1 MSGHS
6 SGRWTDVAYWALW
19 GVAVALY
26 VAWPLTHL
34 EAYAWS
40 NDEGLYV
47 QRAALA
53 NAGYPLY
60 TETFLNKPP
69 LLIWILQLAFQMAG
83 QTIVVARL
91 TSLCLALLCF
101 VALGSLVSQL
111 WGRWAGLA
119 SVLVLLGLP
128 EVPVRAHAV
137 MSDLPAMAFALLAL
151 GAALSFRRNGR
162 RLWMALSGAAY
173 AGALLIHP
181 LLIYTALPL
190 AVILFSPGLGSPLD
204 TLGQKPHLPARSPR
218 PRGRPRW
225 LDLAVFL
232 GVAAGV
238 GLLVLAVI
246 DRQAFFTWVFQYNY
260 GTASNAQLTAP
271 GANWDQM
278 VEYLRERWAL
288 VWLAVI
294 GAAMLHTTPA
304 GRHGLAVTAAWFFAT
319 AATLLAWS
327 PVWRHYL
334 LFLALPLVAVA
345 GGGLATLGTW
355 VIGKHKGARRLTWWH
370 AALAALMLAG
380 VAVFVVGRYRETT
393 PQPVGGLEWPPE
405 QQAARAF
412 LEEAVTPE
420 GFVATDDPWLAF
432 AAGRL
437 VPPPLTGASLKRI
450 RSGNLTA
457 GDMVASVLR
466 YRAQVVL
473 FATGRIEN
481 LFTFE
486 HWTAAVAGERRDF
499 GYLRAYRL
507 ELPLSA
513 PHPVA
518 SRLGSET
525 ELCGYDLSSDEVRPG
540 DVVTVTL
547 FWRQDGPVAEDYHVF
562 VHLVD
567 KEERMW
573 GQHDGPP
580 LLGAYPTSRWADDLL
595 LPDPH
600 ALVVSPETPPGRYR
614 LLVGMYRWPS
624 LERLPASLPDGSRW
638 PDDLILLAELSVIA
652 P

>member
-204 TLGQKPHLPARSPR
+204 TLGQKPHLPARRATHCARRKLGSDGRVPEREMGVGVAGSDRRGDAAHDAGWTPR
-218 PRGRPRW
+218 AGGHGGLVLRYRGDPSGVVPGVET
-225 LDLAVFL
+225 LSAVS
-232 GVAAGV
+232 GVAAGGRGWRRTGYAGYMGHRKAQRRTSPGVVARCV
-238 GLLVLAVI
+238 GRVDAH
-246 DRQAFFTWVFQYNY
+246 R
-260 GTASNAQLTAP
+260 
-271 GANWDQM
+271 
-278 VEYLRERWAL
+278 R
-288 VWLAVI
+288 
-294 GAAMLHTTPA
+294 
-304 GRHGLAVTAAWFFAT
+304 
-319 AATLLAWS
+319 
-327 PVWRHYL
+327 
-334 LFLALPLVAVA
+334 
-345 GGGLATLGTW
+345 GGL
-355 VIGKHKGARRLTWWH
+355 RRGEVQG
-370 AALAALMLAG
+370 AG